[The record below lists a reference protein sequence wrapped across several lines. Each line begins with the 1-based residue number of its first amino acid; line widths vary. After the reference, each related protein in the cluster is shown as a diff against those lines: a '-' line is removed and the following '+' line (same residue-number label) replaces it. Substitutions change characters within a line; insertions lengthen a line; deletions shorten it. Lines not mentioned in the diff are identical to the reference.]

1 MATVVRKIT
10 IPSSLQDEQTARLQ
24 DALGALPEKQRHLA
38 DRAPAAAVASSVE
51 RRSDAVEISYELG
64 DARSVTEVIS
74 GGPIE
79 TEQLLD
85 WAGQLCAVFAAA
97 YPQRESALLRHGGLC
112 PDAVWVTSSQQLRV
126 LDFGLAES
134 FAAASQSLDES
145 WLMQVAGNVA
155 PEVWNTPSRYG
166 QQSDIFAVGV
176 LLYELATG
184 KHPFGAIRDDPEDC
198 KYQILVEVPVPPR
211 TRHPSLAECV
221 SDVIYKAVR
230 SEPEKRFSTF
240 REMGAA
246 LEACRQHLAADEQAE
261 PQPAAAPP
269 PEAAKSTPQETT
281 APAAEDSVPAAAD
294 DQAQRKRYLED
305 QAQLRVEREQTES
318 RQRERR
324 ERARRTVT
332 KIRRH
337 AVALTVSILALVVVG
352 VGLYVATQ
360 RFRGREALQTQ
371 FADLN
376 AELGKQFAVSK
387 SHAMALLLG
396 IEQPSPRLVRVLD
409 DLRKVAPDIA
419 PAIKSAAFSNMLCS
433 RGQAAL
439 VLGEAEVVLTFEL
452 EADDR
457 STFRFT
463 VDELT
468 WARSISILVDA
479 LANAQL
485 DEGVRGLTE
494 QLRALF
500 AGAQSVTQ
508 AGAKL
513 ADLSSAVGS
522 TPTLGY
528 LAYQGEFKMIDVGR
542 FDPVLG
548 EAAVVSEV
556 VLMDK
561 AGREIANVN
570 ARLVFAYDCGA
581 EGSACQLLSVTVE
594 PAEESLAHRRWCI
607 ENTQERIR
615 QAFTD
620 RDAEALARLTNPSQ
634 LAEIGR
640 TLDWAKLCETA
651 ELVFD
656 ELDLDAAV
664 AGSFIRYVPGTL
676 PGSTSSFDSP
686 PMRFAFEAAS
696 HWGVRASASDS
707 WPAAPPALRRQ
718 QLGLSLLNQMMQAW
732 RERDAEGYIAL
743 FEGTT
748 RDAQSAADMFT
759 RIDQSGAQFQ
769 ISVRENPDTEIVL
782 YVEISSDAEEYS
794 QKAFEFVLREEG
806 LIWKAR
812 SEHAGVSGDPLWVIA
827 GEAYRT
833 LVARLA
839 DATSGEIDSIES
851 DFTSGH
857 TRVSG
862 LRQDMS
868 NDEREKIQRWIAALR
883 SAEQLFEPASPEFL
897 GGFPLRA
904 TLRKAAAKRATP
916 AGGPMVFHLLT
927 LPGSPANL
935 VYVQEREVQV
945 SDIETLWSRRRGDQP
960 WRVWSEITG
969 APPRDQVVG
978 LIVAEAAEL
987 ARELGCEIPTL

>member
-1 MATVVRKIT
+1 
-10 IPSSLQDEQTARLQ
+10 
-24 DALGALPEKQRHLA
+24 
-38 DRAPAAAVASSVE
+38 
-51 RRSDAVEISYELG
+51 
-64 DARSVTEVIS
+64 ARSVTEVIS
-74 GGPIE
+74 GGPSE
-79 TEQLLD
+79 AEQLLD

-97 YPQRESALLRHGGLC
+97 YPQGESALLRHGGLC

-360 RFRGREALQTQ
+360 RSRGREALQTQ
-371 FADLN
+371 LADLN

-513 ADLSSAVGS
+513 ADLSAADGAA
-522 TPTLGY
+522 PALGY

-548 EAAVVSEV
+548 VAAVVSEV

-561 AGREIANVN
+561 AGHEIPNVR
-570 ARLVFAYDCGA
+570 ASLVFSYDCGT
-581 EGSACQLLSVTVE
+581 EDSACQLLSITVE
-594 PAEESLAHRRWCI
+594 PAAEPPGHVQWCI
-607 ENTQERIR
+607 ENTQARVR
-615 QAFTD
+615 QAFAD
-620 RDAEALARLTNPSQ
+620 RDAEALARLTNPAQ
-634 LAEIGR
+634 LAEIGH
-640 TLDWAKLCETA
+640 TLEWAKRCETA

-664 AGSFIRYVPGTL
+664 AGWFIRYVPGML

-696 HWGVRASASDS
+696 QWGVRASASDF
-707 WPAAPPALRRQ
+707 WPAAPQALRRQ
-718 QLGLSLLNQMMQAW
+718 QLGLSMLNRTTQAW

-748 RDAQSAADMFT
+748 RDVQSAADMFT
-759 RIDQSGAQFQ
+759 RIEQTGAQFQ
-769 ISVRENPDTEIVL
+769 ISVREDPDTEVVL
-782 YVEISSDAEEYS
+782 YIEISSDAEGYS
-794 QKAFEFVLREEG
+794 SKTFEFVLREEG
-806 LIWKAR
+806 LVWNAR
-812 SEHAGVSGDPLWVIA
+812 SEHIGVSGDPLWVIE

-839 DATSGEIDSIES
+839 GATSGEIDSIES
-851 DFTSGH
+851 DFTSEH

-868 NDEREKIQRWIAALR
+868 DDEREKIQRWIAAL
-883 SAEQLFEPASPEFL
+883 
-897 GGFPLRA
+897 
-904 TLRKAAAKRATP
+904 
-916 AGGPMVFHLLT
+916 
-927 LPGSPANL
+927 
-935 VYVQEREVQV
+935 
-945 SDIETLWSRRRGDQP
+945 
-960 WRVWSEITG
+960 
-969 APPRDQVVG
+969 
-978 LIVAEAAEL
+978 
-987 ARELGCEIPTL
+987 